1 MRTNTVTLSRGC
13 CRHNDSAHETPALP
27 CPVHLFYQLTSTK
40 CRKVPSSN
48 HSHFLIIRAGRKLF
62 LYVVGL
68 PPPPAPPPEFI
79 PIWMHDLICIGAL
92 DAACLHYLELLGW
105 LISGVLSMWW
115 DDLWFAVGVLRWRR
129 GERGGEG
136 GRSAKLLA
144 NCNIACPAQHYC
156 TQILGWPPETSLSCR
171 YGGRPAISHTR
182 IDRALL
188 SFHDNP
194 DPAFCHL

>member
-1 MRTNTVTLSRGC
+1 MSNKKYQIYVMTSEDQHCYSLPRLLSSQWLCSR
-13 CRHNDSAHETPALP
+13 DLLLP

-115 DDLWFAVGVLRWRR
+115 DDLWFAVGVLRWRI

-136 GRSAKLLA
+136 RRGEECKTVS
-144 NCNIACPAQHYC
+144 
-156 TQILGWPPETSLSCR
+156 
-171 YGGRPAISHTR
+171 
-182 IDRALL
+182 
-188 SFHDNP
+188 
-194 DPAFCHL
+194 